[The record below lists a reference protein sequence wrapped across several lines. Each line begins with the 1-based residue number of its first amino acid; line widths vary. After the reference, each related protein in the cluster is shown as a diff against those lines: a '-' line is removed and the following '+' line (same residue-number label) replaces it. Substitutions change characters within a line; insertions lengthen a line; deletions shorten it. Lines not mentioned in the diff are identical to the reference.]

1 MPRTLHHGGQK
12 REGRKRF
19 CAPRQSDR
27 GRISHVAV
35 SLQIAVWLGRGERFQ
50 PLALSAIIKYKI
62 YKVKQKVI
70 RMAKMGRP
78 RVEGE
83 AITLRLPSEMLTE
96 IDALRRDDPD
106 LPTRQEIVR
115 RAVKDYLEARSG
127 RGD

>member
-1 MPRTLHHGGQK
+1 MP
-12 REGRKRF
+12 
-19 CAPRQSDR
+19 
-27 GRISHVAV
+27 
-35 SLQIAVWLGRGERFQ
+35 
-50 PLALSAIIKYKI
+50 PLALSDLLKYKSNN
-62 YKVKQKVI
+62 VKQKVI

-115 RAVKDYLEARSG
+115 RAVKDYLEAKAG
-127 RGD
+127 RVA